1 LRIYHADLYRVKNF
15 DEALEA
21 GVGEILTTDAV
32 CLIEW
37 PGILENE
44 LPADAVR
51 LYFET
56 VDHITRNLEV
66 KING

>member
-1 LRIYHADLYRVKNF
+1 LV
-15 DEALEA
+15 
-21 GVGEILTTDAV
+21 
-32 CLIEW
+32 EW

-44 LPADAVR
+44 LPEEAVR

-56 VDHITRNLEV
+56 IDTFTRKLEV